1 MAKNI
6 VPMSTF
12 ITFSK
17 PAKPPA
23 ATSAPPAMACA
34 MAPQGRGTRLPVS
47 VAAPRPQAL
56 VSAALTDTVHSTR

>member
-12 ITFSK
+12 ITRSN

-23 ATSAPPAMACA
+23 ATSAPPARACPT
-34 MAPQGRGTRLPVS
+34 APQGRGTRLPVS
-47 VAAPRPQAL
+47 VAAPSPQAL